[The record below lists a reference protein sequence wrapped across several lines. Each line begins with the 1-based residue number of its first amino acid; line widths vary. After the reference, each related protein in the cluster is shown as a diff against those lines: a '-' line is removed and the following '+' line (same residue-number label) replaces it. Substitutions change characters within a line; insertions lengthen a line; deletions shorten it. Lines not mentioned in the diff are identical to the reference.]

1 MILGAM
7 ASLIFESGLRN
18 GERVTLEKDEVTFG
32 RNRECD
38 CVLTHP
44 TVSRVHFHI
53 EHNNGK
59 LFLVDHGGENGTFAN
74 GERVSWVELKHGDT
88 IRAGPFTFT
97 FDSGN
102 ARSDIAQPLATESS
116 SDSGE
121 SFDPITM
128 EIYPTEYLR
137 AEYLQAE
144 YLQGIEDF
152 NSGRYFD
159 AHEVWEEIWLRSS
172 GETKL
177 FYQMLI
183 QAAVGLHHYER
194 GNAPGARGMYAN
206 VIEKLGRLPSIFMSL
221 DLVDFARQF
230 KLALSELIDNNNEG
244 APADDTHRPR
254 IELVSDRAD

>member
-1 MILGAM
+1 M
-7 ASLIFESGLRN
+7 ASLIFESGLRT
-18 GERVTLEKDEVTFG
+18 GERVNLEKDEVTFG

-38 CVLTHP
+38 CVLNHP

-74 GERVSWVELKHGDT
+74 GERVSWVELKHGVN

-102 ARSDIAQPLATESS
+102 ARSDIAQPLAGTESPF
-116 SDSGE
+116 DSHE

-128 EIYPTEYLR
+128 EVYPTK
-137 AEYLQAE
+137 YLQAE

-152 NSGRYFD
+152 NAGRYFD
-159 AHEVWEEIWLRSS
+159 AHEVWEEIWLRSP

-194 GNAPGARGMYAN
+194 GNPRGARGMYAN

-230 KLALSELIDNNNEG
+230 KLALSELIDNNNES
-244 APADDTHRPR
+244 APADDSHRPR